1 MSKAQILIADDDR
14 VVRVTFAKSLRS
26 FNYDVFEASNGSE
39 AVQIGCD
46 KNPDLAILDYQMPD
60 LNGVE
65 TAKCLMDKAN
75 ISSMF
80 LSAYSDDEFVDQA
93 TSAGALGYLI
103 KPIDVQH
110 VLPTIES
117 ALKRAE
123 EIRLLKNTE
132 SQLNT
137 ALQQGRETSIA
148 IGILMARHNISTD
161 QAFEML
167 RTESRNQRKKV
178 AHIASELVKS
188 VDNINRFTGDMYERS
203 IAATNKLK
211 LN

>member
-1 MSKAQILIADDDR
+1 MSRAQLLLADDDR
-14 VVRVTFAKSLRS
+14 VIRVTLAKSLRQ
-26 FNYDVFEASNGSE
+26 YDFDVLEASSGKE
-39 AVQIGCD
+39 AVQIGCEI
-46 KNPDLAILDYQMPD
+46 KPDLAIMDFQMPD
-60 LNGVE
+60 ITGVE
-65 TAKCLMDKAN
+65 AALQLRERAEVSC
-75 ISSMF
+75 IF
-80 LSAYSDDEFVDQA
+80 LSAYSDDEFVA
-93 TSAGALGYLI
+93 KAAEAGALGYLV

-117 ALKRAE
+117 AMQRAAEISQLKQ
-123 EIRLLKNTE
+123 TE

-148 IGILMARHNISTD
+148 IGILMARYNISSE

-178 AHIASELVKS
+178 GLIAAELVKS
-188 VDNINRFTGDMYERS
+188 VDNVNRFTGDMFDRTS
-203 IAATNKLK
+203 TK

>member
-1 MSKAQILIADDDR
+1 MARAQILLADDDR
-14 VVRVTFAKSLRS
+14 VIRVTLAKNLRQ
-26 FNYDVFEASNGSE
+26 YDFDVVEASNGKE

-46 KNPDLAILDYQMPD
+46 LRPDLAIMDFQMPD
-60 LNGVE
+60 MTGVE
-65 TAKCLMDKAN
+65 AAQQLQEKAEVSC
-75 ISSMF
+75 IF
-80 LSAYSDDEFVDQA
+80 LSAYSDDEFVA
-93 TSAGALGYLI
+93 KAAEAGALGYLV

-117 ALKRAE
+117 AMQRSSEIKQLKQ
-123 EIRLLKNTE
+123 TE

-148 IGILMARHNISTD
+148 IGILMARYNISSE

-178 AHIASELVKS
+178 GLIASELVKS
-188 VDNINRFTGDMYERS
+188 IDNVNRFTGDMFDRNQGK
-203 IAATNKLK
+203 TN
-211 LN
+211 

>member
-14 VVRVTFAKSLRS
+14 VIRVTLAKSLRK
-26 FNYDVFEASNGSE
+26 FNYEVYEAENGQE
-39 AVQIGCD
+39 AIKLGCEN
-46 KNPDLAILDYQMPD
+46 KPNLAILDFQMPD

-65 TAKCLMDKAN
+65 TAKRLMDKASV
-75 ISSMF
+75 SSIF
-80 LSAYSDDEFVDQA
+80 LSAYSDNEFVEQA
-93 TSAGALGYLI
+93 AHAGALGYLI
-103 KPIDVQH
+103 KPIDIQH

-117 ALKRAE
+117 AIQRAD
-123 EIRLLKNTE
+123 EIQNLKNTE

-137 ALQQGRETSIA
+137 ALKQGRETSIA
-148 IGILMARHNISTD
+148 IGILMARHNISSD

-178 AHIASELVKS
+178 ALIASELVKS
-188 VDNINRFTGDMYERS
+188 IDNINRFTGDMYERS
-203 IAATNKLK
+203 KST